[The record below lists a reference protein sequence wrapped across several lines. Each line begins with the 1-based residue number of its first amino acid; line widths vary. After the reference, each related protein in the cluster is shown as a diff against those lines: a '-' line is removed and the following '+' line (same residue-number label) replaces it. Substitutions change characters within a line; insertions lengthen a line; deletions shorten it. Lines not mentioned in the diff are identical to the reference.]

1 MLDVRVKEHKNA
13 VKKDDMN
20 NGISV
25 HANSTMHNLIW
36 DSSARILEIENNYKK
51 RKFKESL
58 HISACSRT
66 NSLMNLDKGLQV
78 HSSWITCI

>member
-1 MLDVRVKEHKNA
+1 MLDVRVKEHENA

-20 NGISV
+20 NSISV
-25 HANSTMHNLIW
+25 HANSTMHNIIW
-36 DSSARILEIENNYKK
+36 DSARILEIENNYKI
-51 RKFKESL
+51 RKLEESL

-66 NSLMNLDKGLQV
+66 NSLMNLDRGLQV